1 MTVSVSDA
9 GKAWLDTY
17 YPNGGYV
24 EGFVYLTN
32 ADEENVD
39 LSLPFMGFCG
49 DWTEPPE
56 FDDAFWYDNGMW
68 LENYTGVDGNQY
80 YTIMWTNLQD
90 TSWVLSANP
99 YVGAVIGKEGHVVYD
114 SANNIVSPN
123 GDGLN
128 DMIDDMYVSLMRNAK
143 VLTFTYT
150 DEEGVCT
157 VCGEKDPDYKHE
169 GSADTGDAFRE
180 MWIVL
185 MAVSLAGA
193 SLLVFSR
200 KKFFLK

>member
-49 DWTEPPE
+49 DWTEPPV

-80 YTIMWTNLQD
+80 YTIMC
-90 TSWVLSANP
+90 P
-99 YVGAVIGKEGHVVYD
+99 G
-114 SANNIVSPN
+114 
-123 GDGLN
+123 
-128 DMIDDMYVSLMRNAK
+128 
-143 VLTFTYT
+143 
-150 DEEGVCT
+150 
-157 VCGEKDPDYKHE
+157 
-169 GSADTGDAFRE
+169 
-180 MWIVL
+180 
-185 MAVSLAGA
+185 
-193 SLLVFSR
+193 
-200 KKFFLK
+200 